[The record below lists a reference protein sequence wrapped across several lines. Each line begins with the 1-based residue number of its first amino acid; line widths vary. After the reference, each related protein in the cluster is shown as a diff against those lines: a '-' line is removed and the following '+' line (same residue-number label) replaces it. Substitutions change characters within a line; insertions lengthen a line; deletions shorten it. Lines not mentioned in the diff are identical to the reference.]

1 MEHKILYTLLVGL
14 FLFSL
19 VSVSAQEQWCY
30 DGFNIYKCDALNA
43 YSPTPVNLNKG
54 WNAIA
59 INPLVSAINASIS
72 AGDNFFGYSS
82 AVDSYSQDLT
92 FYDGDGNS
100 YNYSQ
105 AIEAFEL
112 KINVTEDNGP
122 TLENIGRPNDYFM
135 DGLAY
140 WISSNTSL
148 TIEFPNGGTN
158 ESYKIN
164 ELLLN
169 NGTSTLSLSD
179 AVTSGWITAGSQ
191 DEAIYA
197 HTSDVNYPWK
207 TVPTDSSY
215 CDIQPDSCVCS
226 DSASSFTGYFILST
240 QQLAL
245 IRSDSSVIKNLNVGW
260 NSFSLPQKM
269 EDKVIALS
277 AGENFIGFSSLKT
290 LPVSSIIISQGETNY
305 TYAQAVNRFE
315 FEINNPSTGD
325 GTLPSVKLN
334 VTSLFYPRQAYWI
347 SSNESVNITFPH
359 AQSTDVNDY
368 DLSTVKFY
376 NGTSTVFIA
385 DAVTNGW
392 VVGTDDDDA
401 MYYSTMVGDSQVWRN
416 VRDYAL
422 NGYASCEEMRDDLA
436 NPDLQCGLNSWQG
449 YYIQS
454 SLNTLKLITT
464 EHQTLSNL
472 TIAAKILNIT
482 SSISFEPFLLNLDG
496 ISLLNETLLADS
508 SLSVVKIVSVDD
520 NLTYHVDSSQ
530 ISDIDSIYI
539 DLYYDEEPL
548 FIEHF
553 NHAGELVEI
562 LTSDNWTYTNGYVRI
577 LATMIDEG
585 TGSNLFVPGYTTGY
599 WKNDGGVIT
608 LTRGTDYTISGAT
621 LTILNNKYR
630 YRTLDIT
637 YSWMYATEWGIH
649 RLIVKIIILV
659 TVLIVLSGVIYLF
672 KDYLFNMEGR

>member
-1 MEHKILYTLLVGL
+1 MERKILYTLLIGL

-385 DAVTNGW
+385 DAVTNEW
-392 VVGTDDDDA
+392 VVGEDESTTIW
-401 MYYSTMVGDSQVWRN
+401 YYNSSALPFEKWDTLRTMVCDEFG
-416 VRDYAL
+416 
-422 NGYASCEEMRDDLA
+422 CEGGPEI
-436 NPDLQCGLNSWQG
+436 LNSWSG
-449 YYIQS
+449 YYIRS
-454 SLNTLKLITT
+454 NLNSLKLITT

-472 TIAAKILNIT
+472 TIAAKIPNIT

-548 FIEHF
+548 YIEHF

-608 LTRGTDYTISGAT
+608 LSPSDYTLTNNVFT
-621 LTILNNKYR
+621 LLNTKYR
-630 YRTLDIT
+630 YRTLDIQWSYNVPTNAT
-637 YSWMYATEWGIH
+637 YLVGLSLTEIAIA
-649 RLIVKIIILV
+649 LIIL
-659 TVLIVLSGVIYLF
+659 GVIIGFVYNYLKENDF
-672 KDYLFNMEGR
+672 VGS